1 MIKSK
6 ITGKLYDPSSCIFI
20 SNMTQCHQMLNAI
33 GPDDLYDILYTSE
46 KRPDALVFVW
56 AKNER
61 TAECK
66 RLWDKRELK
75 DCRIF
80 VDNK

>member
-1 MIKSK
+1 MKTSK
-6 ITGKLYDPSSCIFI
+6 ITGKQYSESDCIYI
-20 SNMTQCHQMLNAI
+20 TNMTQCHQMLNAI
-33 GPDDLYDILYTSE
+33 GPADLYDILYTSE

-75 DCRIF
+75 DFRMPI
-80 VDNK
+80 DD

>member
-1 MIKSK
+1 MVTSK
-6 ITGKLYDPSSCIFI
+6 ITGKSYTPSDCIYI
-20 SNMTQCHQMLNAI
+20 ANMTQCHQMLNAI
-33 GPDDLYDILYTSE
+33 GPTDLYDILYTSE

-75 DCRIF
+75 DFRMP
-80 VDNK
+80 VDD

>member
-1 MIKSK
+1 
-6 ITGKLYDPSSCIFI
+6 
-20 SNMTQCHQMLNAI
+20 MLNAI
-33 GPDDLYDILYTSE
+33 GPADLYDILYTSE

-75 DCRIF
+75 DFRMPM
-80 VDNK
+80 DD